1 MWWWKCN
8 LAESLSLFVFFTK
21 MHNLYI
27 FPTKIL
33 KKTKAEFNCVI
44 KTHGQQYKILLNPVL
59 HEADRNPNMIQSR
72 KIFWM
77 DVKSGSLTDVAR
89 LCAAFARETHEPT
102 TGCRRLFHC
111 VGDWLLE
118 NAGLFQMLDFLS
130 LAAGKKFRQFFFLP
144 SENEE
149 NKKLCSAAAPSR
161 IQRFTEPIIPETW
174 KRAVLILDYGVRAR
188 ARALCSHQNLLGV
201 QGEDGFAGRIAAL
214 VTVWV
219 LQLENWGFWK
229 ESLDFNNTY
238 LFVFTERAEYE
249 HLLYSIHRYRTN
261 VPQRVFPERWGR
273 LPEVSRQYEHKTEQS
288 CHLHTYATGIGI

>member
-1 MWWWKCN
+1 
-8 LAESLSLFVFFTK
+8 
-21 MHNLYI
+21 
-27 FPTKIL
+27 
-33 KKTKAEFNCVI
+33 
-44 KTHGQQYKILLNPVL
+44 
-59 HEADRNPNMIQSR
+59 
-72 KIFWM
+72 M

-111 VGDWLLE
+111 IGDWLLE

-130 LAAGKKFRQFFFLP
+130 LAAGKKFQQFFFLP

-238 LFVFTERAEYE
+238 LFICFSRTSRVRA
-249 HLLYSIHRYRTN
+249 LALQYSPI
-261 VPQRVFPERWGR
+261 PQRVFPERWGDCR
-273 LPEVSRQYEHKTEQS
+273 KFHGSTSTKLNKVVICIHMQLVLVSSIVSYFNSTPVLVQIPS
-288 CHLHTYATGIGI
+288 TGIGVGASLVRMHS